1 MGSVNRHSPMKT
13 GAHTLEKG
21 TLTNHG
27 DYGGRFGGSPTMTIE
42 PTNAEPPALAE
53 PEYDAIEQAVMETD
67 RGRWF
72 LREFARRN
80 RHAETERLLEAIA
93 RLERNVVA
101 KPQPDGEVAGMR
113 RAICEMAEEIAKAK
127 KEIAAIRPTDGD
139 TQDIADATAEL
150 DAIVTATESAT
161 SDILGAAEQIQEIAW
176 TLREQN
182 VEEAYCEAM
191 EMRATEIYT
200 ACSFQDITGQRT
212 TKVVRVLQMLDTRIN
227 TMAELWGGVT
237 PASTADKTNTGESDQ
252 ALLNGPALE
261 GEGMDQ
267 DDVDRMMAGDFDVPG
282 ADESGDADVAFD
294 TIANADDA
302 DVTFDTVAD
311 NDDVAETAA
320 PAASDVIAADSMPET
335 SDATS
340 ADGDDGGGPESD
352 QESVDAMMEADFAAA
367 ADASSNVADETVAD
381 AEALA
386 ALERKDYDALFS

>member
-1 MGSVNRHSPMKT
+1 
-13 GAHTLEKG
+13 
-21 TLTNHG
+21 
-27 DYGGRFGGSPTMTIE
+27 MTIE
-42 PTNAEPPALAE
+42 PTNAEPPALAD

-101 KPQPDGEVAGMR
+101 KPQQPDGEVAGMR

-237 PASTADKTNTGESDQ
+237 PASTTDTPDDAGDCDQ

-267 DDVDRMMAGDFDVPG
+267 DDVDRMMAGEFDLPG
-282 ADESGDADVAFD
+282 AGETG
-294 TIANADDA
+294 NA

-311 NDDVAETAA
+311 NDDIAEAAA
-320 PAASDVIAADSMPET
+320 PDATAGDSAPET

-340 ADGDDGGGPESD
+340 SDGDESGEPESD

-367 ADASSNVADETVAD
+367 ADASSSAGDDTVAD

-386 ALERKDYDALFS
+386 ALERKDHDALFS